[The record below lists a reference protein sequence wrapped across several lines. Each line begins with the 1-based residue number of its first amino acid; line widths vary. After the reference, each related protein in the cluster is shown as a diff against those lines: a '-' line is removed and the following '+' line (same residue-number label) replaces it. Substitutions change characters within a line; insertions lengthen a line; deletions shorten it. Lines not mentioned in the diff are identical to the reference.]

1 MNAMTSVS
9 SKNCKA
15 IVKSRHLVM
24 MLSNGHKTQGNVLQN
39 SDLLTVDHLHFPECG
54 SSASVMRTKQM

>member
-1 MNAMTSVS
+1 
-9 SKNCKA
+9 
-15 IVKSRHLVM
+15 M

-54 SSASVMRTKQM
+54 SSASVMRTKQMGV